1 MFEMQE
7 EKNDV
12 GIAQI
17 QDSNQLKLSKRQSF
31 NQDTI
36 LQWNSLQEN
45 LQLQYNL
52 LNKENETKNERIQI
66 LLNTVEKYYKTQ
78 LRYKDLRR
86 LYNQQQTSN
95 YNQKSC
101 VLGYKFDD
109 YHSEIQKFLV
119 LLMENQELF
128 AQLIHSSLDV
138 GAHNLDEFIF
148 DILTFLYDPI
158 VGAGLQEGVF
168 KLLSELL
175 KLELINLKNPQEL
188 FQDKGNLVS
197 KFLIGFSKGPLCQSY
212 IQQICGQAL
221 NLLMNVKEELELN
234 PKIIYESQLKLK
246 ESKESAKLLKLKQE
260 NKARKIM
267 FHLIPILMQGKE
279 ENNEI
284 NVYENVRRTNIP
296 GNLLNAIIDQ
306 ITPAIQSYCQT
317 PLQRIIDPQLVEET
331 AKILYD
337 RRKMTEMIIN
347 SICDNILNSLHNLPF
362 IIRALCRLQ
371 YQIFKVLYQS
381 YKQEDIFS
389 LLIQFL
395 INKWILPE
403 FTAMFLNQQQLESS
417 QYQTS
422 NIAVISKILLNA
434 WKGEVI
440 DGLQIALT
448 NTTVFNYF
456 KELIELPQTQLNFY
470 IKEKS
475 EKHFTSFLLSI
486 SDLQILLNTISK
498 SRIEGSLGG
507 KQLIRYTDLRE
518 LADTLIKYGLKIEN
532 NYMSNYVQWKGQK
545 VLANNMHFIVHKL
558 SDLYNVNYID
568 VAFKFTE
575 KFNIQDKE
583 ELLFISKAKQVVA
596 QFLISIERIS
606 LLSKLRNNIIL
617 SFDNLI
623 YMYKDSYETKGQIIK
638 QYENISPQLYA
649 NYLLSIYKMIPNQYT
664 SNNLSLLCQE
674 MIQEFDQKVIQAKNQ
689 LKAMLE
695 TFLKVIT
702 QLQTERNEIKT
713 LNKMLKTIELKKR
726 LNYFLKNVK
735 IPCLLSFRYGQT
747 NLIPIQ
753 DLSKAKSLDPKDN
766 EKQQFLQIVNGADLN
781 SLQLELPFQ
790 SIRDFIDI
798 LSGLKHLQL
807 ALEGDQVYVEI
818 VSKLFQNYMKLVE
831 EKLEQQS
838 FFPQNSNQKKNNNYY
853 LDLCFET
860 AEKFVVRR
868 IMMKYCTINEIKED
882 QAFIE
887 QCQKKLQH
895 SEEQQ
900 EVKICLSE
908 LPMLQKMSE
917 SFKQIDSVMT
927 PIEKLEMISDCLNN
941 ISQLLKISGIDDNP
955 GQDGTLPVFIYLVA
969 QACPKFMKT
978 NLNIILSLFN
988 FDRWKFS
995 TYEYSSTQLQIAYQ
1009 NIIGKDNRES
1019 IMN

>member
-7 EKNDV
+7 ELSNGD
-12 GIAQI
+12 IAQV
-17 QDSNQLKLSKRQSF
+17 QDSNQLRLSKRQSF
-31 NQDTI
+31 KSDTI
-36 LQWNSLQEN
+36 LQWNALQEN

-66 LLNTVEKYYKTQ
+66 LLNTTEKYYQTQ

-86 LYNQQQTSN
+86 MYNQQQANN
-95 YNQKSC
+95 YNQKQC
-101 VLGYKFDD
+101 ILGFKFDN
-109 YHSEIQKFLV
+109 YHSEIQKFLF

-138 GAHNLDEFIF
+138 GVHNLDEFIF

-175 KLELINLKNPQEL
+175 KLELIDLKNPLEL
-188 FQDKGNLVS
+188 FQDKNNLVC

-221 NLLMNVKEELELN
+221 NLLMNVKEELQLN

-267 FHLIPILMQGKE
+267 FNIIPMLMQGTE
-279 ENNEI
+279 ENKDI

-296 GNLLNAIIDQ
+296 EYILNAIMEQ
-306 ITPAIQSYCQT
+306 ISPAIQSYCQT
-317 PLQRIIDPQLVEET
+317 PLQRIMDPQLLEET

-337 RRKMTEMIIN
+337 RHKVTEMIIN

-362 IIRALCRLQ
+362 MIRALCRLQ

-381 YKQEDIFS
+381 YKQEEIFN
-389 LLIQFL
+389 LLIQFF

-422 NIAVISKILLNA
+422 NIAAISKILLSV
-434 WKGEVI
+434 WKGEAI
-440 DGLQIALT
+440 EGLNISL
-448 NTTVFNYF
+448 NNENVFNYF
-456 KELIELPQTQLNFY
+456 KELIELPPTQLNFY

-475 EKHFTSFLLSI
+475 EKHFISYLLSI

-507 KQLIRYTDLRE
+507 KQLTRYTDLRE
-518 LADTLIKYGLKIEN
+518 LADCIMRYNQKMGSDF
-532 NYMSNYVQWKGQK
+532 MSNHVQWKGQK
-545 VLANNMHFIVHKL
+545 VQANNMHFSVHRL

-568 VAFKFTE
+568 IAFKFTE
-575 KFNIQDKE
+575 KFSAQDKE

-623 YMYKDSYETKGQIIK
+623 YMYKDSYENKGQIIK

-674 MIQEFDQKVIQAKNQ
+674 MIQEFDQKVTNAKNQ
-689 LKAMLE
+689 QKAMLE
-695 TFLKVIT
+695 AFLKIIT
-702 QLQTERNEIKT
+702 QLQTERREIKA
-713 LNKMLKTIELKKR
+713 LNKQLKTIELKKK

-735 IPCLLSFRYGQT
+735 IPCLLSFRYGQI
-747 NLIPIQ
+747 NLISIQ
-753 DLSKAKSLDPKDN
+753 DTSKTKSLDPKDN

-807 ALEGDQVYVEI
+807 ALEGDQVFIEI
-818 VSKLFQNYMKLVE
+818 VQKLFQSYMKLVE
-831 EKLEQQS
+831 ERLEQQS
-838 FFPQNSNQKKNNNYY
+838 FFPQNQNVKKNNQYI
-853 LDLCFET
+853 DLCYET
-860 AEKFVVRR
+860 AEKSVVRR
-868 IMMKYCTINEIKED
+868 IMMKYCTVNEIKED
-882 QAFIE
+882 QPFIE
-887 QCQKKLQH
+887 QCQKKLIH
-895 SEEQQ
+895 LEEQQ

-908 LPMLQKMSE
+908 LPMLIKMSE
-917 SFKQIDSVMT
+917 SFRQIDQVIT
-927 PIEKLEMISDCLNN
+927 PIEKLQMISNCLSNL
-941 ISQLLKISGIDDNP
+941 SLLLKISGIDDNP

-978 NLNIILSLFN
+978 NLNIIQSLFN
-988 FDRWKFS
+988 FDRWKNS
-995 TYEYSSTQLQIAYQ
+995 TYPFSSTQLQGAYE
-1009 NIIGKDNRES
+1009 NIMS
-1019 IMN
+1019 

>member
-7 EKNDV
+7 DQSDV
-12 GIAQI
+12 SIAQI
-17 QDSNQLKLSKRQSF
+17 KDSNHLKLSKRQSF
-31 NQDTI
+31 NSDTI
-36 LQWNSLQEN
+36 LQWNCLQEN

-86 LYNQQQTSN
+86 LYNQQQTNN
-95 YNQKSC
+95 YNQIQC
-101 VLGYKFDD
+101 LLGYKFENV
-109 YHSEIQKFLV
+109 HFEIQKFLF

-128 AQLIHSSLDV
+128 AQLIHSSLDI

-175 KLELINLKNPQEL
+175 KLELINLKNPLEL
-188 FQDKGNLVS
+188 FQDKTNLVC

-234 PKIIYESQLKLK
+234 PKIIYEQQLKLK

-267 FHLIPILMQGKE
+267 FNILPILMQGTQ
-279 ENNEI
+279 ENKDI
-284 NVYENVRRTNIP
+284 NVYENVRRTKIP
-296 GNLLNAIIDQ
+296 DSLLNEIIEQ
-306 ITPAIQSYCQT
+306 ISPSIQSYCQT
-317 PLQRIIDPQLVEET
+317 PLQRLVDPQLVEET

-337 RRKMTEMIIN
+337 RRKVTEMIVN
-347 SICDNILNSLHNLPF
+347 SICDNIINSLHNLPF
-362 IIRALCRLQ
+362 IMRALFRLQ

-381 YKQEDIFS
+381 YKQEELFS

-395 INKWILPE
+395 INKWVLPE

-417 QYQTS
+417 QYQTN
-422 NIAVISKILLNA
+422 NIAVVSKILLNV
-434 WKGEVI
+434 WKGEI
-440 DGLQIALT
+440 IEGLKITLT
-448 NTTVFNYF
+448 SENVLNYF
-456 KELIELPQTQLNFY
+456 KGLIELPQTQLNFY
-470 IKEKS
+470 IKEKTDKPFIS
-475 EKHFTSFLLSI
+475 YLLSI
-486 SDLQILLNTISK
+486 SDLQILLNSISK
-498 SRIEGSLGG
+498 SRIDGSLGG
-507 KQLIRYTDLRE
+507 KQLTRYTDLRE
-518 LADTLIKYGLKIEN
+518 LAENIMRYNLKLGSDYMN
-532 NYMSNYVQWKGQK
+532 NVVQWKGQK
-545 VLANNMHFIVHKL
+545 VPANNMHFAVHRL

-568 VAFKFTE
+568 IAFKFTE
-575 KFNIQDKE
+575 KFSAQDKE

-606 LLSKLRNNIIL
+606 LLAKLRNNIIL

-623 YMYKDSYETKGQIIK
+623 YMYKDSYENKGQVIK

-674 MIQEFDQKVIQAKNQ
+674 MIQEFDQKVTYAKNQ
-689 LKAMLE
+689 QKAMLE
-695 TFLKVIT
+695 AFLKIIT
-702 QLQTERNEIKT
+702 QLKTERNEIKS
-713 LNKMLKTIELKKR
+713 LNKMLKTIELKKK
-726 LNYFLKNVK
+726 LTHFLKNIK
-735 IPCLLSFRYGQT
+735 IPCLLNFRHGQM

-753 DLSKAKSLDPKDN
+753 DSSKTKSLDPKDN

-781 SLQLELPFQ
+781 QLQLELPFQ

-807 ALEGDQVYVEI
+807 ALEGDQDYIEK

-831 EKLEQQS
+831 EKLQQQS
-838 FFPQNSNQKKNNNYY
+838 FFPQNQNLKKNNQYV
-853 LDLCFET
+853 DLCFET
-860 AEKFVVRR
+860 VEKSIVRR

-882 QAFIE
+882 QHFIE
-887 QCQKKLQH
+887 QCQQKLKH
-895 SEEQQ
+895 LEEQQ

-917 SFKQIDSVMT
+917 SFRQIDQVMT
-927 PIEKLEMISDCLNN
+927 PIEKLQMISDCLSNTT
-941 ISQLLKISGIDDNP
+941 QLLKISGIDDNP

-978 NLNIILSLFN
+978 NLNIIQSLFN
-988 FDRWKFS
+988 FDRWKNS
-995 TYEYSSTQLQIAYQ
+995 TYPFSSTQLQGAYE
-1009 NIIGKDNRES
+1009 NIIN
-1019 IMN
+1019 

>member
-1 MFEMQE
+1 MFEMHE
-7 EKNDV
+7 EQNNEN
-12 GIAQI
+12 IAQI
-17 QDSNQLKLSKRQSF
+17 QDSNQLRLSKRQSF
-31 NQDTI
+31 KSDTI

-52 LNKENETKNERIQI
+52 LNKENETKNERISI
-66 LLNTVEKYYKTQ
+66 LLNTTEKYYQTQ

-86 LYNQQQTSN
+86 MYNQQQANN
-95 YNQKSC
+95 YHLKQC
-101 VLGYKFDD
+101 LLGYKFEN
-109 YHSEIQKFLV
+109 YHTEIQKFLF

-138 GAHNLDEFIF
+138 GVHNLDEFIF

-158 VGAGLQEGVF
+158 IGAGLQEGVF

-175 KLELINLKNPQEL
+175 KLELTILKNPLEL
-188 FQDKGNLVS
+188 FQDKSNLVC
-197 KFLIGFSKGPLCQSY
+197 KFLIGFCKGPLCQSY
-212 IQQICGQAL
+212 IQQVCGQAL

-234 PKIIYESQLKLK
+234 PNIIYESQLKFK

-260 NKARKIM
+260 TKVRKLM
-267 FHLIPILMQGKE
+267 TNLLPILMQGTE
-279 ENNEI
+279 ENKDI

-296 GNLLNAIIDQ
+296 DDILNKITEQ
-306 ITPAIQSYCQT
+306 ITPTIQSYCQT
-317 PLQRIIDPQLVEET
+317 PLQRIMDPQLLEET
-331 AKILYD
+331 VKILYD
-337 RRKMTEMIIN
+337 RQKVTEMIIN

-371 YQIFKVLYQS
+371 YQIFKVHYQQ
-381 YKQEDIFS
+381 YTQEELFNF
-389 LLIQFL
+389 LIQFF

-403 FTAMFLNQQQLESS
+403 FTAMFINQQQLEPS

-422 NIAVISKILLNA
+422 NITAISKILLSV
-434 WKGEVI
+434 WKGETI
-440 DGLQIALT
+440 KGLNISLT
-448 NTTVFNYF
+448 NVAVFNYF
-456 KELIELPQTQLNFY
+456 KELIDLPQTQLNFY

-475 EKHFTSFLLSI
+475 EKHFISYLLSI

-507 KQLIRYTDLRE
+507 KQLTRYTDLRE
-518 LADTLIKYGLKIEN
+518 LADSIMRYNQKMGN
-532 NYMSNYVQWKGQK
+532 DFMSNNVQWKGQK
-545 VLANNMHFIVHKL
+545 VLASNMHFTVHRL

-568 VAFKFTE
+568 IAFKFTE
-575 KFNIQDKE
+575 KFSAQDKE

-596 QFLISIERIS
+596 QFLISIESIS
-606 LLSKLRNNIIL
+606 LLTKLRNNIIL

-623 YMYKDSYETKGQIIK
+623 YMYKDSYENKGQIIK

-674 MIQEFDQKVIQAKNQ
+674 MIQEFDQKVTYAKNQ
-689 LKAMLE
+689 QKAMLE
-695 TFLKVIT
+695 VFLKIIT
-702 QLQTERNEIKT
+702 QLQTERSEIKA
-713 LNKMLKTIELKKR
+713 LNKQLKTIELKKK

-735 IPCLLSFRYGQT
+735 IPCLLSFRYGQI

-753 DLSKAKSLDPKDN
+753 DISKIKSLDPKDN
-766 EKQQFLQIVNGADLN
+766 EKQSFLQIANGEDLN
-781 SLQLELPFQ
+781 SLQLELPFS

-798 LSGLKHLQL
+798 LSGLNHLKF
-807 ALEGDQVYVEI
+807 ALEGDNVYIEI
-818 VSKLFQNYMKLVE
+818 VQKLFQNYMKLVE

-838 FFPQNSNQKKNNNYY
+838 FFPQNQNIKKNNQYI
-853 LDLCFET
+853 DLCYET
-860 AEKFVVRR
+860 AEKSVVRR
-868 IMMKYCTINEIKED
+868 IMMKYCTVNEIKED
-882 QAFIE
+882 KSFIE
-887 QCQKKLQH
+887 QCQKKLKH
-895 SEEQQ
+895 LEEQQ

-917 SFKQIDSVMT
+917 SFRQIDQVIT
-927 PIEKLEMISDCLNN
+927 PIEKLQMISNCLSNL
-941 ISQLLKISGIDDNP
+941 SLLLKISGIDDNP

-978 NLNIILSLFN
+978 NLNITQSLFN
-988 FDRWKFS
+988 FDRWKNS
-995 TYEYSSTQLQIAYQ
+995 TYPFSSTQLQGAYE
-1009 NIIGKDNRES
+1009 NIMS
-1019 IMN
+1019 

>member
-1 MFEMQE
+1 MFEMHE
-7 EKNDV
+7 EQNNGD
-12 GIAQI
+12 IAQI
-17 QDSNQLKLSKRQSF
+17 EDSNQLRLSKRQSF
-31 NQDTI
+31 KSDTI

-52 LNKENETKNERIQI
+52 LNKENETKNERISI
-66 LLNTVEKYYKTQ
+66 LLNTTEKYYQTQ

-86 LYNQQQTSN
+86 MYNQQQANN
-95 YNQKSC
+95 YHLKQC
-101 VLGYKFDD
+101 LLGYKFEN
-109 YHSEIQKFLV
+109 YHSEIQKFIF
-119 LLMENQELF
+119 LLMENQELL

-138 GAHNLDEFIF
+138 GVHNLDEFIF

-175 KLELINLKNPQEL
+175 KLELTILKNPLEL
-188 FQDKGNLVS
+188 FQDKSNLVC
-197 KFLIGFSKGPLCQSY
+197 KFLIGFCKGPQCQSY
-212 IQQICGQAL
+212 IQQVCGQAL

-234 PKIIYESQLKLK
+234 PNIIYESQLKFK

-260 NKARKIM
+260 TKVRKLM
-267 FHLIPILMQGKE
+267 TNLLPILMQGTE
-279 ENNEI
+279 ENKDI
-284 NVYENVRRTNIP
+284 NVYENVRRTKIP
-296 GNLLNAIIDQ
+296 DDILNKITEQ
-306 ITPAIQSYCQT
+306 ITPTIQSYCQT
-317 PLQRIIDPQLVEET
+317 PLQRIMDPQLLDET
-331 AKILYD
+331 VKILYD
-337 RRKMTEMIIN
+337 RQQVTEMIIN

-371 YQIFKVLYQS
+371 YQIFKVHYQQ
-381 YKQEDIFS
+381 YTQEELFNF
-389 LLIQFL
+389 LIQFF

-403 FTAMFLNQQQLESS
+403 FTAMFINQQQLEPS

-422 NIAVISKILLNA
+422 NITAISKILLSV
-434 WKGEVI
+434 WKGETI
-440 DGLQIALT
+440 KGLNISLT
-448 NTTVFNYF
+448 NVAVFNYF
-456 KELIELPQTQLNFY
+456 KELIDLPQTQLNFY

-475 EKHFTSFLLSI
+475 EKHFISYLLSI

-507 KQLIRYTDLRE
+507 KQLTKYTDLRE
-518 LADTLIKYGLKIEN
+518 LADSIMRYNQKMGN
-532 NYMSNYVQWKGQK
+532 DFMSNNVQWKGQK
-545 VLANNMHFIVHKL
+545 VLASNMHFTVHRL

-568 VAFKFTE
+568 IAFKFTE
-575 KFNIQDKE
+575 KFSAQDKE

-606 LLSKLRNNIIL
+606 LLTKLRNNIIL

-623 YMYKDSYETKGQIIK
+623 YMYKDSYENKGQIIK

-674 MIQEFDQKVIQAKNQ
+674 MIQEFDQKVTYAKNQ
-689 LKAMLE
+689 QKAMLE
-695 TFLKVIT
+695 VFLKIIT
-702 QLQTERNEIKT
+702 QLQTERSEIKA
-713 LNKMLKTIELKKR
+713 LNKQLKTIELKKK
-726 LNYFLKNVK
+726 LNNFLKNVK
-735 IPCLLSFRYGQT
+735 IPCLLSFRYGQI

-753 DLSKAKSLDPKDN
+753 DISKIKSLDPKDN
-766 EKQQFLQIVNGADLN
+766 EKQQFLQIANGEDIN

-798 LSGLKHLQL
+798 LSGLNHLKQ
-807 ALEGDQVYVEI
+807 ALEGDNVYIEI
-818 VSKLFQNYMKLVE
+818 VQKLFQNYMKLVE

-838 FFPQNSNQKKNNNYY
+838 FFPQNQNIKKNNQYI
-853 LDLCFET
+853 DLCYET
-860 AEKFVVRR
+860 AEKSVVRR
-868 IMMKYCTINEIKED
+868 IMMKYCTVNEIKED
-882 QAFIE
+882 KEFIE
-887 QCQKKLQH
+887 QCQKKLKH
-895 SEEQQ
+895 LEEQQ

-917 SFKQIDSVMT
+917 SFRQIDQVIT
-927 PIEKLEMISDCLNN
+927 PIEKLQMISNCLSNL
-941 ISQLLKISGIDDNP
+941 SLLLKISGIDDNP

-978 NLNIILSLFN
+978 NLNITQSLFN
-988 FDRWKFS
+988 FDRWKNS
-995 TYEYSSTQLQIAYQ
+995 TYPFSSTQLQGAYE
-1009 NIIGKDNRES
+1009 NIMS
-1019 IMN
+1019 